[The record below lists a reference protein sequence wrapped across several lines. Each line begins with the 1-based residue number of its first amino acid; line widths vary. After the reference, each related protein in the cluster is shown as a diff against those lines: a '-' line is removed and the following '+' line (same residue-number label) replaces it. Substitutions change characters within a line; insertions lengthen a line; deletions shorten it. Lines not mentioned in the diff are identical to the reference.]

1 MTARSPLPAPEQ
13 KRAHVRAMFDR
24 IAPRYDLLNR
34 LMTLGL
40 DSSWR
45 RKLVQALDVGRGE
58 LVVDLGAGTGDL
70 AELAAARGA
79 RVVAVDLAL
88 GMLRAAQRRRPA
100 ALLVQADA
108 LSLPFPSASV
118 RAITC
123 GFAVRNFSDPQAVFA
138 ECARVLEP
146 GGRLGLLEV
155 DEPRSVALRLGHRVY
170 FRHLVPRLGAML
182 SNREAYAYLP
192 ASAEYLPDEA
202 ALRALLTSSGFEL
215 ITKTSHLFGAAQ
227 SITAVRTPR
236 VAVA

>member
-1 MTARSPLPAPEQ
+1 MTAPSPLPALEQ

-34 LMTLGL
+34 LMTLGF
-40 DSSWR
+40 DWSWR
-45 RKLVQALDVGRGE
+45 RELVEALYVGPGE

-70 AELAAARGA
+70 AALAAARGA

-88 GMLRAAQRRRPA
+88 GMLRVARRRRTA

-108 LSLPFPSASV
+108 LSLPFPTDSV
-118 RAITC
+118 HAITC

-155 DEPRSVALRLGHRVY
+155 DEPRSPLLRLGHRVH

-182 SNREAYAYLP
+182 SDREAYAYLP

-202 ALRALLTSSGFEL
+202 TLRGFLTGCGFES

-227 SITAVRTPR
+227 SITAVRAPR
-236 VAVA
+236 GGAA

>member
-1 MTARSPLPAPEQ
+1 MTAPSRLPAPQQ
-13 KRAHVRAMFDR
+13 KRARVRAMFDR
-24 IAPRYDLLNR
+24 IAPRYDLINR

-45 RKLVQALDVGRGE
+45 RELVGALEVGPGE

-88 GMLRAAQRRRPA
+88 GMLRVARRRRTA

-108 LSLPFPSASV
+108 VSLPLPSASV

-123 GFAVRNFSDPQAVFA
+123 GFAVRNFSDPQSVFA

-155 DEPRSVALRLGHRVY
+155 DEPRSALLRLGHRVY
-170 FRHLVPRLGAML
+170 FRHLVPRVGAML
-182 SNREAYAYLP
+182 SEREAYAYLP
-192 ASAEYLPDEA
+192 ASVEYLPGEA
-202 ALRALLTSSGFEL
+202 ELRALLASCGFES
-215 ITKTSHLFGAAQ
+215 IAKTTHLFGAAQ
-227 SITAVRTPR
+227 SITAVRATR
-236 VAVA
+236 GALA